1 MSEKEN
7 IQAAHR
13 RLALLNA
20 HDIDGYIQEFDESFV
35 GESELPPGTI
45 HGRAALRKQV
55 EMLLTAFPDA
65 RFEIEQVLTS
75 GDYVVSRVRMTG
87 THKGPFAGIAP
98 TNKAV
103 THGVCGVYQ
112 VRDGKMVRGR
122 VYADNASLFSQL
134 GILSM
139 PRATAAG

>member
-1 MSEKEN
+1 MNEQEN
-7 IQAAHR
+7 IQAAQR

-35 GESELPPGTI
+35 GESELSPGGLR
-45 HGRAALRKQV
+45 GRAALRNQV

-75 GDYVVSRVRMTG
+75 GDHVVSRVRMTG
-87 THKGPFAGIAP
+87 THKGPFAGIAA

-103 THGVCGVYQ
+103 SQGVCGVYQ
-112 VRDGKMVRGR
+112 VRDGKIIRGR
-122 VYADNASLFSQL
+122 VYADNASLFTQL
-134 GILSM
+134 GVLSV
-139 PRATAAG
+139 PKATAAG